1 MKRDSAN
8 PYFMSLWLYD
18 RFTKADSDKFFLSA
32 NNRSP
37 EKICSEPAIY
47 VYITQIFMHI
57 FSHVFSKFLYPI
69 YTPPYILHHNGTA
82 YRIALFHYVF
92 RPVNHVNKSVIHRSS
107 LFLFFY
113 FYQYPFG

>member
-47 VYITQIFMHI
+47 TYIGK
-57 FSHVFSKFLYPI
+57 S
-69 YTPPYILHHNGTA
+69 
-82 YRIALFHYVF
+82 ALF
-92 RPVNHVNKSVIHRSS
+92 
-107 LFLFFY
+107 FL
-113 FYQYPFG
+113 GKRLLADKKK

>member
-47 VYITQIFMHI
+47 TYIGK
-57 FSHVFSKFLYPI
+57 S
-69 YTPPYILHHNGTA
+69 
-82 YRIALFHYVF
+82 ALFF
-92 RPVNHVNKSVIHRSS
+92 LGKRLLADKKNKADFPFTVYRSITKE
-107 LFLFFY
+107 F
-113 FYQYPFG
+113 